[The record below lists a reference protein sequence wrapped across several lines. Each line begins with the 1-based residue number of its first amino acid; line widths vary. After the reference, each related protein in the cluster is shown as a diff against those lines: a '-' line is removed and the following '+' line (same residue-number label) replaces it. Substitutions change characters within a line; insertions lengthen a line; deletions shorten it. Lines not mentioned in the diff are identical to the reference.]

1 MSRLNG
7 RVVGIF
13 TVQLSFKKMTDVKG
27 GSEYHTPD
35 RSHPSTFSP
44 ATFGLLIVLAIF
56 GSIIGIQLILQLGV
70 TPNTSIIGALVAMI
84 LARIP
89 LTLFAR
95 YRSIHV
101 QNLAQSNISAATFGA
116 ANSLLVP
123 IGIPFL
129 LGRSELTLPML
140 AGASLAMLLDGY
152 LLYRMFDT
160 KVFPASG
167 TWPPGIAAAEVIK
180 AGGQGGQQGLLLVA
194 GLVIGM
200 AGSWLRIPMA
210 AFGVAF
216 IGNIAALTMF
226 GVGLLIRGY
235 SLPLTGIDITQ
246 YYVPH
251 GLMVGTGIVALVQV
265 IVTISRRADAAKAVG
280 TRSDQE
286 LRGALQIGAVGYVVI
301 AAFIAVIGGLASALS
316 WPRLIAFM
324 IFAAVAAFMHE
335 LLVGIAAMHSGYF
348 PAFAVALITLIIG
361 TLIGFP
367 PVALGLLVGFSTAT
381 GPAFADMG
389 YDLKAGYILRGS
401 GRSPDFELEGRRQQ
415 FYAATLAF
423 LIAIPTVWLAHS
435 VYFAQG
441 LVPPVDR
448 VYVAAIKAGASV
460 DVAWKLFAWAI
471 PGALIQFLGGQKR
484 QLGVLLST
492 GLLIPNPLAGW
503 AVLAGVAIRA
513 IVFRLKGDASTSS
526 IEVLA
531 AGFIG
536 GDALFGFFDS
546 VIKTTPSMVS
556 LSIDTSVP

>member
-1 MSRLNG
+1 
-7 RVVGIF
+7 
-13 TVQLSFKKMTDVKG
+13 MTDVKAE
-27 GSEYHTPD
+27 SERRASDQP
-35 RSHPSTFSP
+35 HPSTFSP
-44 ATFGLLIVLAIF
+44 ATFALLIVLAIF
-56 GSIIGIQLILQLGV
+56 GAIIGIQLILQLGV

-95 YRSIHV
+95 YRSVHI

-129 LGRSELTLPML
+129 LGRGDLILPML
-140 AGASLAMLLDGY
+140 VGAALAMLLDAY

-167 TWPPGIAAAEVIK
+167 TWPPGVAAAEAIK
-180 AGGQGGQQGLLLVA
+180 AGDQGGRQGLLLVA

-200 AGSWLRIPMA
+200 AGSWLKIPMS

-216 IGNIAALTMF
+216 IGNIAALGMF

-235 SLPLTGIDITQ
+235 TLPVTGIDITQ

-251 GLMVGTGIVALVQV
+251 GFMVGAGIVALVQV
-265 IVTISRRADAAKAVG
+265 IMTISQRADAAKAVG
-280 TRSDQE
+280 SRSDEE
-286 LRGALQIGAVGYVVI
+286 LRGALQIGAVGYVAIAFVI
-301 AAFIAVIGGLASALS
+301 YAAFAAFI
-316 WPRLIAFM
+316 
-324 IFAAVAAFMHE
+324 HE
-335 LLVGIAAMHSGYF
+335 LLVGIAAMHSGWF

-361 TLIGFP
+361 ILIGFP
-367 PVALGLLVGFSTAT
+367 PVALGLLVGFSAAT

-389 YDLKAGYILRGS
+389 YDLKAGYILRGF
-401 GRSPDFELEGRRQQ
+401 GRSMSFELDGRRQQ
-415 FYAATLAF
+415 LYAAMLAF
-423 LIAIPTVWLAHS
+423 LVAIPIVWLAHS
-435 VYFAQG
+435 TYFAQG

-448 VYVAAIKAGASV
+448 VYVAAIKAGASA
-460 DVAWKLFAWAI
+460 DVAWRLLVWAI
-471 PGALIQFLGGQKR
+471 PGALIQFLGGPKR
-484 QLGVLLST
+484 QLGVLFST

-503 AVLAGVAIRA
+503 AVLAGIAMRVIAL
-513 IVFRLKGDASTSS
+513 RLKGDAATGPM
-526 IEVLA
+526 EVLA

-546 VIKTTPSMVS
+546 VIKTKPP
-556 LSIDTSVP
+556 IAR